1 MDQNVKKHI
10 IHLYELGL
18 SASDVA
24 DITGITLEQLVYL
37 CSGDVDIKAAKNTGI
52 KRTNLKV
59 IEALLKTAIGYKTD
73 VITIEKRLAK
83 DGTVVAKT
91 ETRSIKD
98 VPPNLAAIKIW
109 LDNKDSSE
117 WKDSISEIEQKLNIT
132 VTVDAYRDWETDR
145 KSVV

>member
-1 MDQNVKKHI
+1 M
-10 IHLYELGL
+10 
-18 SASDVA
+18 
-24 DITGITLEQLVYL
+24 
-37 CSGDVDIKAAKNTGI
+37 
-52 KRTNLKV
+52 
-59 IEALLKTAIGYKTD
+59 LKTAIGYKTD

-91 ETRSIKD
+91 ETKSIKD

-132 VTVDAYRDWETDR
+132 VTVDGKVIAIKDNENTKNKDE
-145 KSVV
+145 